1 MSREALMWVLLL
13 GMIGIGIGI
22 GMVVCT
28 VLIERL
34 VHQRRQAKYD
44 ELHRRM
50 GLGSQEDDSAL
61 KRQGQ

>member
-13 GMIGIGIGI
+13 GMIGI